1 MDIVFVDDKCYRY
14 VYYCLI
20 WFVVGKVDLLV
31 FVRFYMYLDLFF
43 IGEQLLKQIILFEK
57 VKLINN
63 MIDQNGYVSKRGF
76 YLYFEIFIM
85 DIVRCLE

>member
-1 MDIVFVDDKCYRY
+1 MFFILRIFVNGVNFKVNYMVLMDIVFVDDKCYRY

-43 IGEQLLKQIILFEK
+43 IGE
-57 VKLINN
+57 
-63 MIDQNGYVSKRGF
+63 
-76 YLYFEIFIM
+76 
-85 DIVRCLE
+85 